1 MEPIKEHIKQS
12 LVNYVANAHADG
24 YGQLK
29 TMDVYRVFGDRTK
42 EALEYLKE
50 DQIVRV
56 STYGDR
62 YGSYHGI
69 GGIRDIQDELTRALC
84 EDAWKNNKSRTRNLN
99 QW

>member
-1 MEPIKEHIKQS
+1 MQPIKEYIKES
-12 LVNYVANAHADG
+12 LVRYVANAWADG

-42 EALEYLKE
+42 EALEYLNE
-50 DQIVRV
+50 DPIVRV

-62 YGSYHGI
+62 YGTYQGI
-69 GGIRDIQDELTRALC
+69 GGIRDIQDELTRAWC
-84 EDAWKNNKSRTRNLN
+84 QDAWKHNKSRTRNLN

>member
-1 MEPIKEHIKQS
+1 MQPIKEYIKES
-12 LVNYVANAHADG
+12 LVRYVANAWADG

-42 EALEYLKE
+42 EALEYLNE
-50 DQIVRV
+50 DPIVRV

-62 YGSYHGI
+62 YGTYQGI
-69 GGIRDIQDELTRALC
+69 GGIYDIKDELTKAWC
-84 EDAWKNNKSRTRNLN
+84 QDAWKHNKSRTRNLN